1 MTTGNAPR
9 PRWSSFDPDLF
20 QAMCEQDMG
29 GIVAKQAAASYT
41 PDATTW
47 VKIKNKHYSQA
58 VGRHDLFDRQRP
70 NADRLSDI

>member
-20 QAMCEQDMG
+20 QAICEQETE

-47 VKIKNKHYSQA
+47 VKIKNRQYSRT
-58 VGRHDLFDRQRP
+58 VGRHNFFDGHRVKR
-70 NADRLSDI
+70 